1 MPPLKSG
8 TKSRAVADPLPT
20 AGLGRRGSPAR
31 VCRWIERWCVVPRG
45 FGARKPMKLA
55 KFQRDIV
62 RATFADPSVRS
73 TVVSIARGNGKSGL
87 AAAVAL
93 WGLFDVEDSEVL
105 LVAADERQAMRL
117 LDTCRRMVELQPE
130 LAERVVPYQD
140 RLVCPSTNGVLRA
153 LPSKEAALHG
163 WNPSLVILDELHLCT
178 EETWTAVQSS
188 AGKRERSTLLAIS
201 TPAATRESVMYR
213 LVEAGRTGS
222 DPALRLVEYA
232 APAGCD
238 LDDESAWKVAN
249 PALAAGFLA
258 VDGIRSSLSTTR
270 PAQFR
275 RLRLGQWSDHDDQW
289 IAFEQWTRL
298 EDATRIVPAGARVV
312 LGWDGSVRNDQSVL
326 AACTVPE
333 HDDEPP
339 FVFIVGIWARDK
351 LDPNWTVP
359 RDEVDAVLRETM
371 STYDVDA
378 LVADPYFWQAELQ
391 RWQAD
396 FGNVI
401 EFPTASPQRMAKAAD
416 TFYAAVTS
424 GQVRHDGN
432 ETLALH
438 VANATT
444 RETPHGAVPVKH
456 AKSSGL
462 KIDALIASIL
472 ALQYAVQVMNEPKR
486 QPLFAG
492 VIAL

>member
-1 MPPLKSG
+1 MSPLKSG
-8 TKSRAVADPLPT
+8 TKSAASAVPLPT
-20 AGLGRRGSPAR
+20 DGLGRRGSPAR

-45 FGARKPMKLA
+45 FGARKPLKLA
-55 KFQRDIV
+55 KFQRDII
-62 RATFADPSVRS
+62 RATFADASVRS

-93 WGLFDVEDSEVL
+93 WGLFDVDDAEVL

-117 LDTCRRMVELQPE
+117 LDTCRRMVELNPE
-130 LAERVVPYQD
+130 LAERIVPYQD

-153 LPSKEAALHG
+153 LPSKEQALHG
-163 WNPSLVILDELHLCT
+163 WNPSLLILDELHLCS
-178 EETWTAVQSS
+178 EETWTACQTA

-201 TPAATRESVMYR
+201 TPAASRESVMWR
-213 LVEAGRTGS
+213 LVEAGRTGT
-222 DPALRLVEYA
+222 DPALRLVEFA
-232 APAGCD
+232 APAGCAI
-238 LDDESAWKVAN
+238 DDESAWKAAN
-249 PALAAGFLA
+249 PALKAGFLA
-258 VDGIRSSLSTTR
+258 ADGIRSSLATTR

-289 IAFEQWTRL
+289 IPFEQWTALADASRVVEPGDRL
-298 EDATRIVPAGARVV
+298 V

-326 AACTVPE
+326 AACTVP
-333 HDDEPP
+333 DDDRPP
-339 FVFIVGIWARDK
+339 FVFLIATWARDK

-359 RDEVDAVLRETM
+359 RDEVDAVMRETM
-371 STYDVDA
+371 STYDVEA
-378 LVADPYFWQAELQ
+378 LIADPYFWQAELQ
-391 RWQAD
+391 RWQAE

-424 GQVRHDGN
+424 GQLRHDGN

-456 AKSSGL
+456 AKSSAL
-462 KIDALIASIL
+462 KIDALIAAIL
-472 ALQYAVQVMNEPKR
+472 AHQYAVQVMNKPTQ
-486 QPLFAG
+486 QPIFAG
-492 VIAL
+492 VIAV

>member
-8 TKSRAVADPLPT
+8 TKSQAVADPLPT
-20 AGLGRRGSPAR
+20 DGLGRRGSPAR

-45 FGARKPMKLA
+45 FGARRPMTLA
-55 KFQRDIV
+55 KFQRDII
-62 RATFADPSVRS
+62 RATFGDPAVRS

-87 AAAVAL
+87 AAAIAL
-93 WGLFDVEDSEVL
+93 WGLFDVDDAEVL

-117 LDTCRRMVELQPE
+117 LDTCRRMVELQPD

-153 LPSKEAALHG
+153 LPSKETALHG
-163 WNPSLVILDELHLCT
+163 WNPSLLILDELHLAT
-178 EETWTAVQSS
+178 EETWTACQTA

-201 TPAATRESVMYR
+201 TPAASRESVMWR
-213 LVEAGRTGS
+213 LIETGRAGI
-222 DPALRLVEYA
+222 DPALRIVEYA
-232 APAGCD
+232 APAGCA
-238 LDDESAWKVAN
+238 LDDEVAWKAAN

-258 VDGIRSSLSTTR
+258 IDGIRSSLTTTR

-289 IAFEQWTRL
+289 IGFDQWAALQEVDRVVL
-298 EDATRIVPAGARVV
+298 PGERIV

-326 AACTVPE
+326 AACTVP
-333 HDDEPP
+333 DDDRPP

-359 RDEVDAVLRETM
+359 RDEVDAVLRDTM
-371 STYDVDA
+371 SRFDVAA

-401 EFPTASPQRMAKAAD
+401 EFATASPQRMAKAAD

-424 GQVRHDGN
+424 GQLRHDGN

-456 AKSSGL
+456 AKNSGL
-462 KIDALIASIL
+462 KIDALIAAIL
-472 ALQYAVQVMNEPKR
+472 AHQYAVQVMNEPKP

-492 VIAL
+492 VIAV